1 MSIPEKA
8 PRPACPSEQAIRE
21 CITYALEKGY
31 YRESDHAIKD
41 HPERNI
47 SIDDVIYGLERTDW
61 TLDRPSEF
69 DAERG
74 EWKHYIK
81 TVDIEG
87 YELLIV
93 LKIMPEYKRFEVIT
107 RW

>member
-8 PRPACPSEQAIRE
+8 PRPPCPSEQAIRE

-31 YRESDHAIKD
+31 YRESDHATDD

-47 SIDDVIYGLERTDW
+47 STDDVIYGLECTDW
-61 TLDRPSEF
+61 TFDRPSEF
-69 DAERG
+69 DEDRG
-74 EWKHYIK
+74 EWKHYVS

-87 YELLIV
+87 DALLII
-93 LKIMPEYKRFEVIT
+93 LKIIPEYKRFKVIS